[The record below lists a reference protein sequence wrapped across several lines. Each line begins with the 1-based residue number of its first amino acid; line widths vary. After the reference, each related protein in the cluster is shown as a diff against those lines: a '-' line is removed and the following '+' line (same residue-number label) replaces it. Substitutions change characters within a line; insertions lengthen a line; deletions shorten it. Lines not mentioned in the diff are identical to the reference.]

1 MMTKVRRPGCAAV
14 FDLQESVDKTFH
26 CPECGQH
33 LGIGQMDRSRVE
45 RNQFSDPTSPNLQT
59 ISTNEEGAA
68 PGDENPY
75 QAPGLI
81 GDSTMPLH
89 RTGDQV
95 PDRSGTAWERSDR
108 YLHGF
113 IITLCLVT
121 FSPKQ
126 ALKEMRL
133 DDGVGPAFRFNFWV
147 VSIVSFA
154 IWLSILWLSI
164 LYYEFDGETVVF
176 SGLSIFFVGCLWAT
190 VVPFGLGGLL
200 HIALR
205 ILGAGRYRY
214 ANTAK
219 VALYLNGIMLAY
231 GGLLQFIPVPLL
243 NLLISLL
250 LFGAYYG
257 LSLSA
262 ALQTT
267 VLKGVSACLI
277 TVLISWGFV
286 IAIFA
291 GLFAVCIVAYT

>member
-1 MMTKVRRPGCAAV
+1 MVRLLFSLACPYSLLAAYGRP
-14 FDLQESVDKTFH
+14 
-26 CPECGQH
+26 
-33 LGIGQMDRSRVE
+33 
-45 RNQFSDPTSPNLQT
+45 
-59 ISTNEEGAA
+59 
-68 PGDENPY
+68 
-75 QAPGLI
+75 
-81 GDSTMPLH
+81 
-89 RTGDQV
+89 
-95 PDRSGTAWERSDR
+95 
-108 YLHGF
+108 
-113 IITLCLVT
+113 LCL
-121 FSPKQ
+121 
-126 ALKEMRL
+126 L
-133 DDGVGPAFRFNFWV
+133 
-147 VSIVSFA
+147 VSGDCSTS
-154 IWLSILWLSI
+154 L
-164 LYYEFDGETVVF
+164 YEF
-176 SGLSIFFVGCLWAT
+176 WA
-190 VVPFGLGGLL
+190 
-200 HIALR
+200 R
-205 ILGAGRYRY
+205 EGRYRY

>member
-1 MMTKVRRPGCAAV
+1 MTTKVRCPGCTAV
-14 FDLQESVDKTFH
+14 FDLPESIDETFH

-33 LGIGQMDRSRVE
+33 LGIGQTDRSRVE
-45 RNQFSDPTSPNLQT
+45 RNQFADQSNPHSQT
-59 ISTNEEGAA
+59 ISVADEGAVPA
-68 PGDENPY
+68 DENPY
-75 QAPGLI
+75 QAPGLV
-81 GDSTMPLH
+81 GDSTIPLH
-89 RTGDQV
+89 RTNDQV
-95 PDRSGTAWERSDR
+95 PDRSGTAWERSER

-113 IITLCLVT
+113 ITTLCLVT
-121 FSPKQ
+121 FSPRQ

-133 DDGVGPAFRFNFWV
+133 DNGIGAAFRFNFWV
-147 VSIVSFA
+147 VAIVSFA
-154 IWLSILWLSI
+154 IWVSILWLSI
-164 LYYEFDGETVVF
+164 MRYEFDSDRVVF
-176 SGLSIFFVGCLWAT
+176 SGLSIFFVGWLWAT

-219 VALYLNGIMLAY
+219 VALYLNGIMLAF
-231 GGLLQFIPVPLL
+231 GGLIQFIPVPLFGL
-243 NLLISLL
+243 VISLL
-250 LFGAYYG
+250 LFGGYYG

-286 IAIFA
+286 IALFA
-291 GLFAVCIVAYT
+291 GLIAVCLVAAT